1 MNRHTHAV
9 GVLFLFYSVI
19 AAQGKA
25 LSAEDE
31 FAKAKQLIAT
41 GAFEESV
48 AHWKDAAT
56 QFDQA
61 GDWNGKCEAEIQLAA
76 AYNALGQTNLAIERL
91 RVVEAA
97 AAEKADVKHVA
108 AAKVALGAIYI
119 LSSPRMQMN
128 MDHGAMSEGD
138 AEANLKE
145 GLKLARSVR
154 DSHLEAVAL
163 NNLANLHNYQKQ
175 FDVAKQEYRSA
186 KSVAETSRD
195 KDLSSQVCANL
206 AYACTKAG
214 DYEEA
219 EASADQ
225 AISTASKSPD
235 SHSKVYNLLGAGRT
249 L

>member
-1 MNRHTHAV
+1 MNRHAHAA
-9 GVLFLFYSVI
+9 GVLLLFYSVV
-19 AAQGKA
+19 AGQGKT
-25 LSAEDE
+25 LSAEDQ

-138 AEANLKE
+138 AEANL
-145 GLKLARSVR
+145 
-154 DSHLEAVAL
+154 
-163 NNLANLHNYQKQ
+163 
-175 FDVAKQEYRSA
+175 
-186 KSVAETSRD
+186 
-195 KDLSSQVCANL
+195 
-206 AYACTKAG
+206 
-214 DYEEA
+214 
-219 EASADQ
+219 
-225 AISTASKSPD
+225 
-235 SHSKVYNLLGAGRT
+235 
-249 L
+249 